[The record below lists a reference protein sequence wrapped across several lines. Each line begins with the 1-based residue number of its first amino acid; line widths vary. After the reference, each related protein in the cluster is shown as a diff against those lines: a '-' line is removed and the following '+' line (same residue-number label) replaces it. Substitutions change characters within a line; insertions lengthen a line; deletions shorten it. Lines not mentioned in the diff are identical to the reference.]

1 MPASSA
7 YVRPYRSSTTA
18 ISFSAIPGSAFWRKE
33 GGAGSSHAP
42 PDGSVVSRSRADVCQ
57 HGPGILF
64 DGEVADGDDADRPA
78 VLADRQPPHRL
89 LADQHVADVVLAHL
103 YGGVD
108 ERGIRGETDGIG
120 GHRLSD
126 QSGHGSLLEV
136 GVGQLPGY
144 PRRARTCRPP
154 NVKTRRVL

>member
-78 VLADRQPPHRL
+78 VLADRQPPHRM
-89 LADQHVADVVLAHL
+89 LAHQL
-103 YGGVD
+103 DRAVTG
-108 ERGIRGETDGIG
+108 
-120 GHRLSD
+120 S
-126 QSGHGSLLEV
+126 SGATVTMRPLAISPTVVRAGSL
-136 GVGQLPGY
+136 PSAS
-144 PRRARTCRPP
+144 ARTTMSRSVSMP
-154 NVKTRRVL
+154 